1 MVSTRRTAAAPAEP
15 AQAVQ
20 ETERAN
26 VAPATRGRT
35 KRVRAP
41 SAAKPAEPEV
51 TITQATAV
59 ATATSTTS
67 SAALTRSVRT
77 VRTRSKQ
84 TAADASPLKSL
95 DDGPNENAS
104 SGKTPAPK
112 ATPKPATLKTKRKY
126 NASRYNNTSASATPE
141 PETAQ
146 RESAQDDSNDDQGMF
161 FTQSMPQISSTPPPS
176 TLIASS
182 QGAEH
187 DSVSQND
194 SICPQIDSISPKIEP
209 VSPKHAITEHVSAD
223 SHEVTTLHEQLS
235 KAKEQIEAL
244 RYLLSVRNQE
254 ILHLNELLEQTLQ
267 TGQVKANPPTAD
279 IDSFGM
285 TDKEP
290 QDSKELRSDYNDGGL
305 LEHILAAKR
314 APRTVQLD
322 NDNESDQGMEA
333 SPQQPRQ
340 SLTQR
345 ESESSRNAAEVTP
358 SRPISK
364 PSSFFSRSY
373 SAIKSKLG
381 WSTPTPPEPSPAV
394 PSTTSAPPPDTFTE
408 VLSAPP
414 TPVGERRKTRP
425 RKNKQNPML
434 KLLTRGVEPSD
445 MAKAEEWAKN
455 TIPTLKNYPD
465 FAAKRKRLETPVL
478 VQDLEHLPASK
489 PWESGFGDPLG
500 DMDDEDVVPVW
511 AVVLEIFTEEEE
523 PKRKKTKASH
533 EVSMDVDDTLSIN
546 DMADQRLHD
555 SHGHSASQLD
565 FHPRRSVEPSPMFG
579 TPSPHQRGSNVFG
592 ELHGHDAATE
602 LQTNDRE
609 TLHEATKDVVHNH
622 NPSQGSF
629 GLDYGSD
636 DEDSTILEET
646 SDADASASPLWT
658 QAPPPAPVP
667 AHAPLPGGSPAG
679 TPAVVSDMPSPPAE
693 QPVDEVERQRQ
704 KLMKHTPA
712 KPSRLREAFVPSPS
726 VLSDAGNQSL
736 FLGTPVA
743 AAGLYNFDF
752 DDMPEAEEIELT
764 ADEWAG
770 LQAITNSADW
780 RAATASAWPDPIMEY
795 GSEEEDLSPL

>member
-15 AQAVQ
+15 AQDMPETQRAVDAPV
-20 ETERAN
+20 TRAR
-26 VAPATRGRT
+26 PKRG
-35 KRVRAP
+35 RAP
-41 SAAKPAEPEV
+41 SAAKPAEPAV
-51 TITQATAV
+51 TISEATAV
-59 ATATSTTS
+59 ATATTATSTTS
-67 SAALTRSVRT
+67 SVATLTKSIR
-77 VRTRSKQ
+77 RTRSKQ
-84 TAADASPLKSL
+84 TADASPLKSL
-95 DDGPNENAS
+95 DDGSKENAS
-104 SGKTPAPK
+104 SGRTPARK
-112 ATPKPATLKTKRKY
+112 ATPKPATLKTKRKH
-126 NASRYNNTSASATPE
+126 NASRYNTTSASATPE

-161 FTQSMPQISSTPPPS
+161 FTQSMPQISSIPPLS
-176 TLIASS
+176 TLIAFS

-187 DSVSQND
+187 DSVSTPND
-194 SICPQIDSISPKIEP
+194 SISLKNDS
-209 VSPKHAITEHVSAD
+209 VSPKNDSVSPKAEPAITEHVPAD
-223 SHEVTTLHEQLS
+223 SDEVALLRDQLV
-235 KAKEQIEAL
+235 KANKQIEAL
-244 RYLLSVRNQE
+244 RYLLTIRDHE
-254 ILHLNELLEQTLQ
+254 ILQLNQFRTGQVQANASSTDIDQFGINNEPQHLNE
-267 TGQVKANPPTAD
+267 
-279 IDSFGM
+279 
-285 TDKEP
+285 P
-290 QDSKELRSDYNDGGL
+290 QGDYNDGGL

-314 APRTVQLD
+314 APRTVQPNNH
-322 NDNESDQGMEA
+322 NDNESDQDMEA
-333 SPQQPRQ
+333 SPQPLRQ

-345 ESESSRNAAEVTP
+345 ESQTESSRNTAEVTP

-381 WSTPTPPEPSPAV
+381 WSTPTPPEPSPAA
-394 PSTTSAPPPDTFTE
+394 PSTSRAPPPDTFTE

-434 KLLTRGVEPSD
+434 KLLTKGVEPDD
-445 MAKAEEWAKN
+445 MAKAEEWARN

-511 AVVLEIFTEEEE
+511 AVVLGILTEEEE

-533 EVSMDVDDTLSIN
+533 EVSMDIDDTLSIN
-546 DMADQRLHD
+546 DMAEQRLHD

-579 TPSPHQRGSNVFG
+579 TPSPHQHGSNVFD
-592 ELHGHDAATE
+592 ELHG

-609 TLHEATKDVVHNH
+609 SLHEATKDVVHNH

-646 SDADASASPLWT
+646 SNADASASPLWT

-679 TPAVVSDMPSPPAE
+679 TPAVATDMPSPPAE

-736 FLGTPVA
+736 FLGTPA
-743 AAGLYNFDF
+743 AATAGLYEIDF

-764 ADEWAG
+764 AEEWAG
-770 LQAITNSADW
+770 VQAITSSAEW
-780 RAATASAWPDPIMEY
+780 KAATARAWPDPIMEY
-795 GSEEEDLSPL
+795 DSEEEDLSPV